1 MPGNAGDHAARAK
14 KAKATEAEGSAAAAA
29 LKVVKAQARADA
41 AAEKKVADA
50 ALKVATEAGQ
60 GGCRCQESLCRI
72 RISYDADRTTIER
85 SDQLK
90 PYAGNLGEECGDGQ
104 YDEDITIKRIGRRRR
119 PRGCFSAGQFRLREY
134 KKLPPLRNRLPLR
147 YDKKSQAPPQ
157 PRLQCRFQ
165 ANMLRRRKNNDRA
178 RCNSKGFCRVHKG

>member
-1 MPGNAGDHAARAK
+1 MPGGSHAARAK

-50 ALKVATEAGQ
+50 ARKVATEAERSAAAAALKVVKAQARADATAEEKKSPTPRERLLPKQKGQ
-60 GGCRCQESLCRI
+60 RFCRVCKGF
-72 RISYDADRTTIER
+72 DAHRSR

-90 PYAGNLGEECGDGQ
+90 PYAGNLGGECGDSR

-119 PRGCFSAGQFRLREY
+119 PRGCFSAGQCRLREY

-147 YDKKSQAPPQ
+147 YDKKSQPPPQ
-157 PRLQCRFQ
+157 PRLQ
-165 ANMLRRRKNNDRA
+165 
-178 RCNSKGFCRVHKG
+178 

>member
-1 MPGNAGDHAARAK
+1 MPGDNAARAK

-41 AAEKKVADA
+41 NAEKKSPTPRERLLPKQKGQRFCRVCKGFDA
-50 ALKVATEAGQ
+50 H
-60 GGCRCQESLCRI
+60 RS
-72 RISYDADRTTIER
+72 R

-90 PYAGNLGEECGDGQ
+90 PYAGNLGGECGDSR
-104 YDEDITIKRIGRRRR
+104 YDEDITINRIGRRRR
-119 PRGCFSAGQFRLREY
+119 PRGCFSAGQCRLREY

-147 YDKKSQAPPQ
+147 YDKKSQPPPQ
-157 PRLQCRFQ
+157 PRLKCRFQ

-178 RCNSKGFCRVHKG
+178 RCIGKVFCRVHKG